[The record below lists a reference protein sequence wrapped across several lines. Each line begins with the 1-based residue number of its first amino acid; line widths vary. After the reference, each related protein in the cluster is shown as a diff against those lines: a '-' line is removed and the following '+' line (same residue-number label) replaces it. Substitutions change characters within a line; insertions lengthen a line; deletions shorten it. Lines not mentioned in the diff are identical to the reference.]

1 MTVDGLIMD
10 AAICNSDFQFCNC
23 PLCFFSWLTA
33 SLCSLCCNH
42 GEWKINQIS
51 WEPRSAP
58 LAGGDSLCI
67 AARTCYRGWLLSVT
81 SSFVRN
87 LSLNIFLSSQI
98 ENLCR
103 LNKPY
108 GRTPGL
114 GSECRLTHLFLFS
127 VWEENKRRI
136 LWSQFPVSRGPS
148 LRRFD
153 ILLDSSALVA
163 NVHQVIKSRVPD
175 QHQILNM
182 FKLDN
187 SRPPPLHSLFDHN
200 FVIRSSN
207 SLTLQPVELSSS
219 WLQCSH
225 LRDRYL

>member
-103 LNKPY
+103 QNKPD
-108 GRTPGL
+108 GL
-114 GSECRLTHLFLFS
+114 QDSDPNVAWPTCSWFQCGKKINEEFSEVSFLFPGGRVS
-127 VWEENKRRI
+127 GGLTFYWTPR
-136 LWSQFPVSRGPS
+136 LWSP
-148 LRRFD
+148 
-153 ILLDSSALVA
+153 
-163 NVHQVIKSRVPD
+163 
-175 QHQILNM
+175 M
-182 FKLDN
+182 F
-187 SRPPPLHSLFDHN
+187 
-200 FVIRSSN
+200 IR
-207 SLTLQPVELSSS
+207 L
-219 WLQCSH
+219 
-225 LRDRYL
+225 